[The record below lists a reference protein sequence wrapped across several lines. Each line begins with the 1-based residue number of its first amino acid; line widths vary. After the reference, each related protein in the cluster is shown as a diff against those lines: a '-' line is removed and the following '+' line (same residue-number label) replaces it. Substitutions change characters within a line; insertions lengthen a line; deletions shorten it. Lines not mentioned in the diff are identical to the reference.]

1 MQTDRR
7 RSEPV
12 SLRPDHNLNPESIA
26 LGLVMLEAQ
35 KGGLDIEAT
44 HEMQAGEASMTISVA
59 TGKATGSGVL
69 GADVNWLAIY

>member
-1 MQTDRR
+1 M
-7 RSEPV
+7 

-35 KGGLDIEAT
+35 KDGGLDIEAT